1 MKRSARQTIS
11 FPPSAAAR
19 NAATMTG
26 RMGVPMP
33 GMGAGPSLSKIMFD
47 KYDKVTR
54 RPCPRTDPIVAYAC

>member
-1 MKRSARQTIS
+1 
-11 FPPSAAAR
+11 
-19 NAATMTG
+19 MTG